1 MPKLNAAE
9 LEGVIVEGFPDLRD
23 DAWRIEEVQDNF
35 VRLRMPFHRSNL
47 RPGGTISGP
56 ALMELADV
64 AMYAAVLAMI
74 GPVMLAVTTSLNI
87 NFMRKAEQV
96 DVIAECRLL
105 KLGNRLAVGEVAMR
119 ADGDEGMV
127 AHATLTYSIPPKDQ
141 RPA

>member
-1 MPKLNAAE
+1 MPRLQAAE
-9 LEGVIVEGFPDLRD
+9 LEELIRAGFPDLRD
-23 DAWRIEEVQDNF
+23 DAWRIEQVEDGF
-35 VRLRMPFHRSNL
+35 VRVRMPFHRSNL

-64 AMYAAVLAMI
+64 AMYAGVLAMI

-96 DVIAECRLL
+96 DVIADCHIL

-119 ADGDEGMV
+119 AEGEEEMA
-127 AHATLTYSIPPKDQ
+127 AHATLTYSIPPREQ